1 MSTGDITVKGNQAHY
16 ELRMPLYEIADLKAP
31 ETALIGQIRFSTG
44 GQPARMVAHSCQADA
59 ASGNYICEADYEF
72 PIPVDRLDV
81 ECVFHK
87 ITVPNHV
94 HLLRAQ
100 KDGKSN
106 QAMLDF
112 SFPKAQIRF
121 DPPTALETA
130 RTQIGAGALRAVGGL
145 VQILFLAT
153 LALAARNRRELGAL
167 AGMFLIGQI
176 AVAVIVPKTTGIP
189 RRDCGSAAAL
199 TVAYMAVEILALPQ
213 AGERWL
219 IAGAL
224 GAFHGLYF
232 ALFLR
237 TTEYRPE
244 YVLAGAL

>member
-1 MSTGDITVKGNQAHY
+1 MRTLPSLLVLAASPLCAHVMSMSTGDITVKANQAHY

-31 ETALIGQIRFSTG
+31 ETALIGQIRFSSG
-44 GQPARMVAHSCQADA
+44 GQPARLVTHECRADA
-59 ASGNYICEADYEF
+59 PSGNYICEADYEF
-72 PIPVDRLDV
+72 SSPVDRLDV
-81 ECVFHK
+81 ECAFHK

-153 LALAARNRRELGAL
+153 LATQPAPPGASGLAKPVHPNN
-167 AGMFLIGQI
+167 
-176 AVAVIVPKTTGIP
+176 
-189 RRDCGSAAAL
+189 SAAFSGGA
-199 TVAYMAVEILALPQ
+199 
-213 AGERWL
+213 RL
-219 IAGAL
+219 IAETFPHDKGMMSSCSSQTAWRWI
-224 GAFHGLYF
+224 GD
-232 ALFLR
+232 R
-237 TTEYRPE
+237 
-244 YVLAGAL
+244 